1 MAPGVPAITRRAPVT
16 RGSHDRPGAS
26 WSGWASGD
34 FSGQSFWMAR
44 PEQGASERRRRRG
57 GGQGRAGRRELS
69 RSPGPS
75 LRCLYLRALVPGI
88 RRFPCGGAT
97 PSASNPG
104 QPLPRRWRPIGSR
117 ALAPCAQ
124 ERRAPPPP
132 VALGSAVAQRGALPR
147 RATSDPRARSDRA
160 RRLAFSSADGRWGT
174 KYPDSLANDR
184 RAVER
189 RRVKWKTPGLNSGIY
204 KRGRKGKPLLRSCAC
219 WRGSIRRRRAGH

>member
-1 MAPGVPAITRRAPVT
+1 MGTS
-16 RGSHDRPGAS
+16 RGKVSGCRGRSRGHPSVAGA
-26 WSGWASGD
+26 
-34 FSGQSFWMAR
+34 
-44 PEQGASERRRRRG
+44 GAA
-57 GGQGRAGRRELS
+57 GRAGLAAGSSAAVRGL
-69 RSPGPS
+69 PS
-75 LRCLYLRALVPGI
+75 RCLYLRALVPGI

-97 PSASNPG
+97 PSAPNPG
-104 QPLPRRWRPIGSR
+104 QPLPRRWRPIASG

-132 VALGSAVAQRGALPR
+132 VALGSAVAQRGALPG

-189 RRVKWKTPGLNSGIY
+189 RRVEWKTPGLNSGIY
-204 KRGRKGKPLLRSCAC
+204 KGGRKGKPLLRSCAC